1 MADRMIHEMIAA
13 FAAGC
18 MDKDNFVQFKDYMT
32 QGGDLPRGELGE
44 LQNIISMIPVILEL
58 ENPDA
63 AIKDMVAK
71 KLIGMKDEIKTKI
84 IEEKKRTSAT
94 FVRTAAAKTSAF
106 TKTSAPSSPKYN
118 ALTSTGISES
128 KAGKKETTSTPA
140 FQFAKDEF
148 AAEEPSTIRQRRTRE
163 TAKTK
168 EPKTK
173 APTEEPK
180 RIETATPHE
189 PDYLPAGKAGQ
200 TGRQPKS
207 LFAQQQP
214 GQVSPVPQEKVSSGI
229 VGWIAILLVIIL
241 FTILGYYSYISME
254 SLRRQIDDLKNEI
267 TSLRSQQS
275 TANNFISNYA
285 SLIEFFN
292 YKDIQVINFARLA
305 AEGETAKQAG
315 LDENE
320 KASAQL
326 LLSFTQKEGLIQFK
340 NVKQLPSNQGYQVW
354 MVSKGQSYSLGVY
367 QPGGSEYLRISSFP
381 FLPKEKIES
390 FSITVEPNNGSAS
403 PSTNIYLTSST
414 AETAPRARVR

>member
-18 MDKDNFVQFKDYMT
+18 MDKENFVQFKDYMT
-32 QGGDLPRGELGE
+32 QGGALPGEELGE

-58 ENPDA
+58 ENPDT

-94 FVRTAAAKTSAF
+94 FVRRETAKTSAF
-106 TKTSAPSSPKYN
+106 TKAGEPTVNLPSYN
-118 ALTSTGISES
+118 ALTSER
-128 KAGKKETTSTPA
+128 KKEIASTQAP
-140 FQFAKDEF
+140 QFAKEEF
-148 AAEEPSTIRQRRTRE
+148 AAKESSTKNQRWTKE
-163 TAKTK
+163 KTK
-168 EPKTK
+168 TE
-173 APTEEPK
+173 APAEEPK
-180 RIETATPHE
+180 RIEVLTPQE
-189 PDYLPAGKAGQ
+189 
-200 TGRQPKS
+200 QPKS
-207 LFAQQQP
+207 LFAQQQQ
-214 GQVSPVPQEKVSSGI
+214 GQVGPVPQEKVSSRL
-229 VGWIAILLVIIL
+229 VGMIAIPLVIIL
-241 FTILGYYSYISME
+241 FTIVGYYSYISLE

-292 YKDIQVINFARLA
+292 YKDIQVINLARMASESKA
-305 AEGETAKQAG
+305 ADQAG
-315 LDENE
+315 LNENE

-326 LLSFTQKEGLIQFK
+326 LLSFSQKEGLIQFK
-340 NVKQLPSNQGYQVW
+340 NVKQLSPNQGYQIW
-354 MVSKGQSYSLGVY
+354 MISKGQSYSLGVY

-390 FSITVEPNNGSAS
+390 FSVTIEPNNGSDS
-403 PSTNIYLTSST
+403 PSANIYLTSST
-414 AETAPRARVR
+414 AETATRRRVR